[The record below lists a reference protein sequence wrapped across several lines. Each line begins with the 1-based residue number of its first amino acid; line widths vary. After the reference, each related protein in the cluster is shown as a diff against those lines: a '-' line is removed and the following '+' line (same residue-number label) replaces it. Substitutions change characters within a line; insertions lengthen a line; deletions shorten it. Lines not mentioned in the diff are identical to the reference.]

1 MTANE
6 LADKCGLM
14 IEDYD
19 FGVEVSTML
28 RQQAEKIQELR
39 IQIVNEEESYMLLNE
54 YCLCAKES
62 NKQLTE
68 KIGQLK
74 KELALQ
80 RLSDIS
86 QEIENEP
93 VAHRFKWEEQEEWQ
107 YGDGYDATGA
117 PNDPDYFAYEPLYT
131 HPNEDRDSAIY
142 ATGYWNGIAKVKPR
156 ELTDEEISGFIHQ
169 MVLCCQVH
177 PNSADINVL
186 GLSQIVEDILK
197 KASEK

>member
-1 MTANE
+1 MTLNDLINRLE
-6 LADKCGLM
+6 QMNQNHTM
-14 IEDYD
+14 IGWETLQ
-19 FGVEVSTML
+19 FVAPLL
-28 RQQAEKIQELR
+28 RQQAQE
-39 IQIVNEEESYMLLNE
+39 IE
-54 YCLCAKES
+54 A
-62 NKQLTE
+62 
-68 KIGQLK
+68 LK

-80 RLSDIS
+80 RLSDIG

-142 ATGYWNGIAKVKPR
+142 ATGYWNGIEYKRMR
-156 ELTDEEISGFIHQ
+156 ELTEDEIRE
-169 MVLCCQVH
+169 V
-177 PNSADINVL
+177 ADSVCHTWKKNGVGEL
-186 GLSQIVEDILK
+186 YMTDFARAILK